1 MYGACVRIPTKSPG
15 HSEMRSPGV
24 RCLLADR
31 FVASGAVILALEPR
45 AWAQQAASERAL
57 LRAIS
62 RFSAVTGRGSTK
74 RTHRKA
80 AGAFFER
87 GPLCRYPRFRSQ
99 RFWHREEDALLTGAR
114 RRLWPGEIDPVRVV
128 DHAIEKARR
137 QCHELLGKK
146 RKEISDGIATNK
158 AYPPRS
164 ATSNWIDF
172 RLVTAEWSNT
182 DTRIPI

>member
-1 MYGACVRIPTKSPG
+1 MP
-15 HSEMRSPGV
+15 
-24 RCLLADR
+24 LLADK

-45 AWAQQAASERAL
+45 AWAQQATSERAL

-62 RFSAVTGRGSTK
+62 RFSAVTSRGSTK

-128 DHAIEKARR
+128 DHAIEKARQ
-137 QCHELLGKK
+137 QCHELLGKSA
-146 RKEISDGIATNK
+146 RNFSDGIGSK
-158 AYPPRS
+158 QG
-164 ATSNWIDF
+164 
-172 RLVTAEWSNT
+172 RLPSISHPALDRFPAFACPTVKYRHQNP
-182 DTRIPI
+182 DV